1 MSWDNSVLVV
11 EEKTKAVILSKHKE
25 TDFLS
30 GLQNLS
36 ELTEEECSMDS
47 LVYKGKEEELPPKY
61 TSVLNLLFTGK
72 KCSSHTPVQSVKE
85 QDKPTEDLCNVQS
98 TSHRCVFQCICPT
111 LQDALEQPK
120 MPHDSCEQ
128 DAP

>member
-1 MSWDNSVLVV
+1 MSWDSSDLVV
-11 EEKTKAVILSKHKE
+11 EEKTKAAIPSKHEE

-36 ELTEEECSMDS
+36 ELTGEKCSTDL
-47 LVYKGKEEELPPKY
+47 LVYKAKVEELPPKY

-72 KCSSHTPVQSVKE
+72 KCCSHTPVQSVKE

-98 TSHRCVFQCICPT
+98 TSH
-111 LQDALEQPK
+111 
-120 MPHDSCEQ
+120 
-128 DAP
+128 